1 MTEDFDQEAEAE
13 AELLSGGNFEQPS
26 TASGEAQGN
35 SAANKFGAER
45 DLALKSE
52 EVAQRVQGTKR
63 LRQTGRPPG
72 RPPKHKADEP
82 TKSVSAHVPLSDY
95 ARLSEIANERSTE
108 AMYEYTAMMNDKLKD
123 VELDGSQRRA
133 FFKSTPPPA
142 RLTVADLVYEGV
154 SKILKSNEAKKKK
167 LAPQA
172 HASAEDWTENSTST
186 AEHRGIDL
194 QQSASS
200 APDLSE
206 TETR

>member
-13 AELLSGGNFEQPS
+13 AELLSGGNHEQPH
-26 TASGEAQGN
+26 TAGGDAQGN
-35 SAANKFGAER
+35 SAANKFGSER

-52 EVAQRVQGTKR
+52 EVTQRALGAKR

-108 AMYEYTAMMNDKLKD
+108 AMYEYTSMMNEKLKD

-133 FFKSTPPPA
+133 FFKSSPPPA

-154 SKILKSNEAKKKK
+154 SKILKADDAKRQKS
-167 LAPQA
+167 AAQA
-172 HASAEDWTENSTST
+172 QALPEKHSESSTIALVHSSD
-186 AEHRGIDL
+186 EQ
-194 QQSASS
+194 QQSSSS
-200 APDLSE
+200 AAQPSE
-206 TETR
+206 T